1 VASHTRVDE
10 PAPSQS
16 DLLPTDAPAGRVP
29 GALMARAV
37 VRGLS
42 AIALLALAVV
52 IAWIV
57 DLQLHSS
64 RVLRNVKV
72 AGVAVGGFDRAEL
85 TAAVD
90 RVATREEHATV
101 RVRTPGN
108 QFTVPA
114 RALRLEVRRPATVE
128 HALDTGRTGA
138 FPARVWH
145 WATSF
150 FSPQRVPVDVRV
162 DRTATYLVALD
173 RDKGPRRRPVEPS
186 IAVKEGRIVAVRGR
200 AGRGVDS
207 AALVSAMPDAA
218 TRGVPL
224 EVAAGRRAV
233 PPRFDLADARR
244 VAAEAET
251 LAGRPL
257 GVTAGKAKATLTPA
271 IMRPWMRAVPTFD
284 RLVVQTDPQAVRDDL
299 AKVLSGAG
307 DAPVDA
313 GFRVSGAGVAIVPS
327 RTGTACCAPEAVAL
341 VHRALRDRPPPG
353 QSLALPLS
361 VVGPK
366 RDDAR
371 ASQLGVKEVVATF
384 TTHHPAGQPRVANI
398 HKMADYVRGA
408 VIEPGETFSVN
419 DYVGRRSVSRGFV
432 DAPIIGEGN
441 KFDSD
446 VGGGVSQFA
455 TTTFNAAFFAG
466 LEIPEYQ
473 FHTIYIT
480 RYPYGR
486 EATLAYPHPD
496 LKLKN
501 TSPYGVLIWTSY
513 TGTDITVTLYS
524 TKWVEATQSAQ
535 FKKTVGAGCTSVTT
549 QRTRTFIADG
559 HTAVDR
565 FSGTYVPGEGAHC

>member
-1 VASHTRVDE
+1 
-10 PAPSQS
+10 
-16 DLLPTDAPAGRVP
+16 
-29 GALMARAV
+29 M
-37 VRGLS
+37 
-42 AIALLALAVV
+42 
-52 IAWIV
+52 
-57 DLQLHSS
+57 
-64 RVLRNVKV
+64 
-72 AGVAVGGFDRAEL
+72 
-85 TAAVD
+85 
-90 RVATREEHATV
+90 

-108 QFTVPA
+108 QITVPA

-138 FPARVWH
+138 LPVRVWH

-361 VVGPK
+361 VVGPE